1 MTAQTSG
8 IPAAPTVLVV
18 GAGPGIGAAVARRFG
33 REGYR
38 VGLVARDCGRLDLLV
53 HELEAGGVHAAAAVA
68 DARRPEHLQV
78 AVRELAVR
86 LGPARVLC
94 FSPLPDVGLIKPV
107 LDTSPQDLL
116 ASLELNVV
124 GAAAAARRS
133 CPQCTIAAA
142 GRCCSLPA
150 APP

>member
-53 HELEAGGVHAAAAVA
+53 HELEAAGVHAAAAAA

-124 GAAAAARRS
+124 GAAAAVA
-133 CPQCTIAAA
+133 QV
-142 GRCCSLPA
+142 LPA
-150 APP
+150 MHERGHGTLLLPPAVLP